1 MQSILAAL
9 SNLLGQK
16 NQSYS
21 KAADI
26 LTAATSS
33 GLGPGPGDN
42 PPKKREFVKDG
53 RDRWPEYLDLPVTT
67 DKGRKLREIIYQVSK
82 DSGIRPEVL
91 FASAMEE
98 GVQGQRG
105 LAKSVKGG
113 AISFVKDGG
122 KEYIDGFAHLG
133 LDNAGQDLES
143 LDNSGYVAK
152 PISYYPFYAKNEQG
166 KKVLSAH
173 FDTLEDALYAKAAYL
188 NKSRDAV
195 KKYATQKNL
204 KLNDDAIDF
213 LAMQAYNAGEG
224 ILPKAI
230 NKYST
235 QGLLDNALFLDKA
248 PAGGYEQNPSYYNVR
263 KRYDPIM
270 YMREKGV
277 FDDYYKPKSQ

>member
-9 SNLLGQK
+9 SSLLGSKQ
-16 NQSYS
+16 QSFS

-26 LTAATSS
+26 ISTANATKWS
-33 GLGPGPGDN
+33 
-42 PPKKREFVKDG
+42 
-53 RDRWPEYLDLPVTT
+53 EYLDLPVTT
-67 DKGRKLREIIYQVSK
+67 DKGRKLRDIIYQVSK
-82 DSGIRPEVL
+82 DSGIKPEVL

-98 GVQGQRG
+98 GLQGQR
-105 LAKSVKGG
+105 KGNI
-113 AISFVKDGG
+113 ISFAKDERG
-122 KEYIDGFAHLG
+122 EYIDGFAHLG
-133 LDNAGQDLES
+133 LDNAGS
-143 LDNSGYVAK
+143 GLDALDKAGYMKKA
-152 PISYYPFYAKNEQG
+152 ISYEPFTAENEQH
-166 KKVLSAH
+166 KPVQSAF

-195 KKYATQKNL
+195 RNYAAKNKL
-204 KLNDDAIDF
+204 QLNDDAMDF